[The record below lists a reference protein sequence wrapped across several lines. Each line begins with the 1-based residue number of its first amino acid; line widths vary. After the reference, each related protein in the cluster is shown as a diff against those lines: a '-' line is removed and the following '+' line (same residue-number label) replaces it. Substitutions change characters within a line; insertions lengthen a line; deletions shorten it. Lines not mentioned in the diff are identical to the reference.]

1 MKGALA
7 LIGALGMLGLTLAPH
22 AHACSCSGQGP
33 ASALTRSDQ
42 TWGVRLSERLVL
54 GQGAWNAHS
63 TYRAFEPREHDRTIE
78 YTLLSA
84 YRWKR
89 MELSAAFAYG
99 ARLAEISTESSR
111 TVGLGDTALRG
122 RFEALEEPMPWQ
134 TGSYP
139 AVAFLA
145 GLRLPTGAATG
156 IAPRGIGALEVSI
169 GFSMERTFADKFRV
183 GFVGE
188 FAGRMVDTTTGVT
201 RRLGPR
207 LTAESTLSW
216 FASPDWVLSVLA
228 GIRWE
233 GDVVVGA
240 RRQYGTAQRI
250 TEVGAVVAWQPW
262 SSPFRAGIA
271 QRYAPAIDALGA
283 NSTQNATSE
292 LWLAYVR

>member
-1 MKGALA
+1 MKRALA
-7 LIGALGMLGLTLAPH
+7 LLGALGLLSLAPR
-22 AHACSCSGQGP
+22 ALACSCSGQGP
-33 ASALTRSDQ
+33 ASALTRADQ

-54 GQGAWNAHS
+54 GQGAWNAHA
-63 TYRAFEPREHDRTIE
+63 TYRAFEPREHDRTVE

-89 MELSAAFAYG
+89 MELSASFAYG
-99 ARLAEISTESSR
+99 ARLAEISTESAR

-122 RFEALEEPMPWQ
+122 RFEALDEPMPWEH
-134 TGSYP
+134 SSFP
-139 AVAFLA
+139 AVALLA
-145 GLRLPTGAATG
+145 GLRLPTGEATG
-156 IAPRGIGALEVSI
+156 IAPRGIGAFEVSI
-169 GFSMERTFADKFRV
+169 GVAMERTFASTFRA
-183 GFVGE
+183 GIVGE
-188 FAGRMVDTTTGVT
+188 FAGRLPDTTTGDT

-207 LTAESTLSW
+207 ATAEATLSW
-216 FASPDWVLSVLA
+216 FADRDWVLSALV

-250 TEVGAVVAWQPW
+250 TEVGAVVSWQPW
-262 SSPFRAGIA
+262 STPFRAGVA
-271 QRYAPAIDALGA
+271 QRYAPALDALGA